1 MFVRFIVGG
10 REKRDYFIWK
20 GSSKDKKF
28 MLAKVPW
35 TLHKTVRSFSEKLR
49 PRDGMRGSLTHS
61 LFSFL
66 LVEVWL
72 WIPAPERFSL
82 MFLKGWI
89 TCRAKTAPSLPLPGA
104 VGTQTGGKGGENR
117 PRVMPLSSDHREW
130 HLPSSIFF
138 GWQLGCVTV
147 RGSTPPW
154 GWLRARLRAAPRR
167 WVPARRL
174 QPLPGRWCRCQAPVQ
189 RCQVT
194 LPARV
199 KEPST
204 QRELGMP
211 VFVNK
216 AVTVHKSSRL

>member
-49 PRDGMRGSLTHS
+49 PRDGTRGSLTHS

-72 WIPAPERFSL
+72 WIPAPERFWL
-82 MFLKGWI
+82 MFFKGWI

-104 VGTQTGGKGGENR
+104 VGTQTGGKRGENR

-138 GWQLGCVTV
+138 WWQLGCVTV
-147 RGSTPPW
+147 RGSTPTVGVAASPAPSSPSPLSP
-154 GWLRARLRAAPRR
+154 GAAVAAPPRPL
-167 WVPARRL
+167 VPVPGPGPA
-174 QPLPGRWCRCQAPVQ
+174 LPGHPPGAGEWAQHPER
-189 RCQVT
+189 
-194 LPARV
+194 
-199 KEPST
+199 
-204 QRELGMP
+204 
-211 VFVNK
+211 
-216 AVTVHKSSRL
+216 AVYACVCK